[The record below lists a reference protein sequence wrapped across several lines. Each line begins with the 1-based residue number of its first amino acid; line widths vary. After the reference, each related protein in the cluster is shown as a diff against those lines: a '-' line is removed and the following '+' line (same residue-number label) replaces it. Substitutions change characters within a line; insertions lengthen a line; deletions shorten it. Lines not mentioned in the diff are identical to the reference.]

1 MDGPLGSSKQVPSYL
16 FFKQAFTFLYKYMF
30 GITLTIPQNHS
41 CRGNNA

>member
-1 MDGPLGSSKQVPSYL
+1 MDGPLGASKYLLIL
-16 FFKQAFTFLYKYMF
+16 FFKQASTFLCKYMF